1 MYTFVESEF
10 GLSSRKSIKKWNS
23 ITDVFA
29 TATAQTAHVG

>member
-1 MYTFVESEF
+1 MYTFVESEY

-29 TATAQTAHVG
+29 TATAQTASLR